1 MYRGESGVGIIEP
14 RRGKGIITAI
24 DYFTRKGFSE
34 WIKDKTTKTVK
45 EFVQRLQN
53 DYTGWCQ
60 R

>member
-1 MYRGESGVGIIEP
+1 VGIIEP
-14 RRGKGIITAI
+14 RRGKGVITAI
-24 DYFTRKGFSE
+24 DYFTRKCFSE